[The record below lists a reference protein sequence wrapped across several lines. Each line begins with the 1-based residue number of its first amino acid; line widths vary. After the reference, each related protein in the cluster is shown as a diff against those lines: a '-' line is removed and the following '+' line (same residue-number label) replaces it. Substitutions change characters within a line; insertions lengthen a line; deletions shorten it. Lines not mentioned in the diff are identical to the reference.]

1 MSKLKEKKLMN
12 RITKTLLTKLIML
25 NNSKFGEITSKLPN
39 KKKLIKN
46 MLTKLNLPLK
56 LKLLN
61 ILLNNSPNLTLL
73 LPSNNPKK
81 LLKLIEKK
89 KPKN

>member
-1 MSKLKEKKLMN
+1 MN

-46 MLTKLNLPLK
+46 MPTKLNLPLK